1 MTNEDANARD
11 VEPVTSEPE
20 VEEVDEGLELDDDTI
35 DPQVMSEI
43 VTYTLD
49 WSVQSL
55 LERIGKTFD
64 IDPAFQR
71 RDAWT
76 VEKKSL
82 YIESLMLGLPVPQIV
97 LAEDKETR
105 GRFIVLD
112 GKQRLLTMK
121 QFATPDENYKSFK
134 LKKLA
139 FLGEVAGGMSFADMQ
154 ASLSA
159 SEYADGLLAQPVR
172 TVVVRNWPTPA
183 ILFSIFVRLNQ
194 GSVSL
199 SPQELR
205 QALFPN
211 EFTLWVNQRS
221 RNSEP
226 IHRARGIKGEDFR
239 MRDAEML
246 LRFVAFSENLE
257 GYAGNLRQ
265 FLDDAC
271 DLKKNGWQANGR
283 AHFDRAAL
291 QCELAIDRTFDV
303 FGPRAF
309 RRYEQY
315 GYNRRFNIAVFD
327 LMTAIFADVKLTDEV
342 VEARADEIRAGFE
355 SLCISD
361 PAFQASLQV
370 STKTIGAVGGRIK
383 AFGEV
388 VSRVTGVTLEV
399 VERAE
404 ALLSGR

>member
-1 MTNEDANARD
+1 
-11 VEPVTSEPE
+11 
-20 VEEVDEGLELDDDTI
+20 
-35 DPQVMSEI
+35 
-43 VTYTLD
+43 
-49 WSVQSL
+49 VQSL

-121 QFATPDENYKSFK
+121 QFAAPDDAHRSFK

-139 FLGEVAGGMSFADMQ
+139 FLGDAAGGMSFAEMKS
-154 ASLSA
+154 SLSA

-183 ILFSIFVRLNQ
+183 VLFSIFVRLNQ

-211 EFTLWVNQRS
+211 DFTLWINERS
-221 RNSEP
+221 RNSKP
-226 IHRARGIKGEDFR
+226 IHEARGIKGEDFR

-246 LRFVAFSENLE
+246 LRFVAFRENLE

-271 DLKKNGWQANGR
+271 DLKKNNWRNKGK
-283 AHFDRAAL
+283 AHFDEQADL
-291 QCELAIDRTFDV
+291 CEVAIRRTFTV
-303 FGPRAF
+303 FGSNRAF
-309 RRYEQY
+309 RRYESG

-327 LMTAIFADVKLTDEV
+327 LMTAVFSDGTLTDDLVARHADGIRTAFERLC
-342 VEARADEIRAGFE
+342 VENAD
-355 SLCISD
+355 
-361 PAFQASLQV
+361 FQASLQV
-370 STKTIGAVGGRIK
+370 STKTIGATAGRIK
-383 AFGEV
+383 AFGDEV
-388 VSRVTGVTLEV
+388 GRATGEELDV
-399 VERAE
+399 VGRAE
-404 ALLSGR
+404 ALLTRR